1 MKRCFD
7 IFLSLFGLIVFSP
20 IFLVLSLIIVCDSK
34 GGIFFKGERVGLNGK
49 TFIIYKFRSML
60 KDCEDK
66 GAWIVSD
73 EDMRITRVGHFLR
86 KTKIDELPQLINVL
100 RGDMSFVGPRPEVK
114 YFVDMYT
121 EEQKKILSL
130 KPGITDW
137 ASMTNFD
144 QYKLLTNMKDPD
156 RAYIKH
162 IQPLKLKL
170 QLYYFDNRSLFTY
183 IKIILWTIFKV
194 ITRSQ
199 KLPKEIQ
206 RIKDECFDVYDRA
219 V

>member
-60 KDCEDK
+60 KDCEGK
-66 GAWIVSD
+66 GAWNVSD

-121 EEQKKILSL
+121 EEQRKILSL

-183 IKIILWTIFKV
+183 IKIIVWTIFKV

>member
-1 MKRCFD
+1 
-7 IFLSLFGLIVFSP
+7 
-20 IFLVLSLIIVCDSK
+20 
-34 GGIFFKGERVGLNGK
+34 
-49 TFIIYKFRSML
+49 
-60 KDCEDK
+60 
-66 GAWIVSD
+66 
-73 EDMRITRVGHFLR
+73 
-86 KTKIDELPQLINVL
+86 
-100 RGDMSFVGPRPEVK
+100 
-114 YFVDMYT
+114 MYT
-121 EEQKKILSL
+121 EEQRKILSL